1 MRAMIDSKTH
11 LCKLSTDAAC
21 AVRPAVVALVGG
33 LPWEGPRE
41 GQLQNDRHVSVLI
54 DSGHGHFV
62 CKLQVVRAR
71 YPSQPV
77 RALEAIRLRTRSGSN
92 IWKDTSEIKEP
103 TILRRTEI
111 ASDPPAESAGESS
124 KSSNTYFGFL
134 KALVV
139 GLRQ

>member
-11 LCKLSTDAAC
+11 LCKLRTDAAC

-62 CKLQVVRAR
+62 HKLQIVRAS

-92 IWKDTSEIKEP
+92 IWKDTVSENKEP
-103 TILRRTEI
+103 TILPRTEI
-111 ASDPPAESAGESS
+111 ASDPPAESAGECS
-124 KSSNTYFGFL
+124 KSSNTLISAF
-134 KALVV
+134 
-139 GLRQ
+139 